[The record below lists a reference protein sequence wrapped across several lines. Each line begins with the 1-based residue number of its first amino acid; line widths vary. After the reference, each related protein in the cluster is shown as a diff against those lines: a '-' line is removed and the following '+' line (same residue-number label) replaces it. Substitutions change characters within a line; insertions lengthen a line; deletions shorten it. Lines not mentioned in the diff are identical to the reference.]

1 MTIVIPNF
9 RDPRALAERPAQPP
23 EKIEFLASD
32 DFPPFSFRDPQ
43 GRLTGFN
50 VDLARAVCEEL
61 GASCSLRVK
70 AFEAL
75 PDALMAGEGDA
86 ILSGLARTEA
96 LRREMAFSDTYM
108 RLPAR
113 FVLGQGTDSFD
124 PGMPSA
130 KRISVEAGSRHEAF
144 LKAAFPGLAV
154 ETFPTAGEA
163 RAALKEGKADVHF
176 GDGMALS
183 FWLAS
188 KEADGCCRF
197 VPGPWLEP
205 RYFGDGLSIAL
216 RRDDQA
222 LLDALNYALR
232 QVQDKGIYGEL
243 YLRYF
248 PVGFY

>member
-1 MTIVIPNF
+1 
-9 RDPRALAERPAQPP
+9 
-23 EKIEFLASD
+23 
-32 DFPPFSFRDPQ
+32 
-43 GRLTGFN
+43 
-50 VDLARAVCEEL
+50 
-61 GASCSLRVK
+61 
-70 AFEAL
+70 
-75 PDALMAGEGDA
+75 
-86 ILSGLARTEA
+86 
-96 LRREMAFSDTYM
+96 M

-124 PGMPSA
+124 PSMPSA

-144 LKAAFPGLAV
+144 LKAAFPDLAI
-154 ETFPTAGEA
+154 EPFPTAGEA
-163 RAALKEGKADVHF
+163 RAALKVGKADVHF

-183 FWLAS
+183 FWLAG

-197 VPGPWLEP
+197 APGPWLEP